1 MKEIY
6 ILGNIP
12 PSSVVGYRVEKAVRG
27 RVVTIENRVDYWPL
41 PLGEVEA
48 EVRVVP
54 RNGFTGEVRLSS
66 SGSTSVS
73 VRATDN
79 RGRGL
84 KEGTLEVRVNDPA
97 PAPRVTTWTIKE
109 NSEVP
114 FDPGSLVQAS
124 LPEQVNTFYRSEVRA
139 EVAGYV
145 YNAVPHTPISLA
157 GFPVAEVGIYGES
170 GGRSVLAYG
179 ALVEATFD
187 PAWLL
192 DGCSYY
198 LPSIS
203 SAGYTQLTKQDI
215 LDRKLYLN
223 EPGSRPWAEGHQYEV
238 GTSGIYDKVEKVIGK
253 DLRVQLDKLEQGLGS
268 LQDVRKLLVERE
280 ENLRKEVQKVGG
292 KDLLGDYYWDV
303 RSQLFFFDPSGSTV
317 LPWKGSV
324 GYSGV
329 NRY

>member
-1 MKEIY
+1 M
-6 ILGNIP
+6 
-12 PSSVVGYRVEKAVRG
+12 
-27 RVVTIENRVDYWPL
+27 
-41 PLGEVEA
+41 
-48 EVRVVP
+48 
-54 RNGFTGEVRLSS
+54 
-66 SGSTSVS
+66 
-73 VRATDN
+73 DN

-84 KEGTLEVRVNDPA
+84 KEGALEVRVDDPA
-97 PAPRVTTWTIKE
+97 PAPRVTTWTIRE

-114 FDPGSLVQAS
+114 FDPGSLAQPS
-124 LPEQVNTFYRSEVRA
+124 LPEQINTFYRSEVRA

-223 EPGSRPWAEGHQYEV
+223 EPGSRPWAEGHQY
-238 GTSGIYDKVEKVIGK
+238 GAKTSRIYSVVEDVIGR
-253 DLRVQLDKLEQGLGS
+253 DLRRWLNKLEQGQGS

-292 KDLLGDYYWDV
+292 KSLSGDYYWDV

-317 LPWKGSV
+317 LPWKGSAD
-324 GYSGV
+324 YSGV